1 MFTYCDS
8 PLKLYNN
15 KDHDFLSFVKITYV
29 LNWKNLATP
38 NNLCH
43 WWYPNVP
50 IVYAFELQ
58 RPHNFTV
65 SSRIPSL
72 MHSLAKTM

>member
-29 LNWKNLATP
+29 LNWKTLLRLTIYAIGGI
-38 NNLCH
+38 LM
-43 WWYPNVP
+43 YL
-50 IVYAFELQ
+50 VYAFELH

-65 SSRIPSL
+65 SSGIPSL